1 MCEQSQMQCSRSGVH
16 RNAMLGPA
24 ELSETPFESI
34 DARAEDKR
42 ICVDDCADRIH
53 QLVFYRGVLRA

>member
-1 MCEQSQMQCSRSGVH
+1 
-16 RNAMLGPA
+16 MLGPA